1 MKRNLMT
8 LVLALGTWMGLSA
21 MDYETA
27 RERAYYLTDKMAY
40 ELNLNDQQYNDAYEI
55 NLDYLLSLNTE
66 ADLMDGRYLAY
77 RNDDLR
83 HILYDWQ
90 WTAFAAVDYL
100 FRPVWWLSGGWYFP
114 VFRHYAHGYYFYHRP
129 TIFWDYRGG
138 HGRFYFSTGFYHN
151 RRPMWH
157 GGLRGMH
164 RSMIGHPNGHGGHR
178 YGEPGGGRGGFR
190 PERNGGRS
198 FGRNRNDNFRP
209 EGNGNRHDG
218 QMNGQQRPEGQMN
231 GNTRSGNTNRDTYTR
246 GGRTEGYRSDGSRL
260 GNRGGSLGELNNRG
274 SRSTTS
280 DMRSSSRTTV
290 RSGNYTTPSTSRS
303 NSGSMRS
310 SGSSMR
316 SSSSSMRS
324 SGSMPSRSSSFSS
337 TPSRS
342 SGSSFGGSSR
352 GGSMSSGRSGG
363 GFSGGGSRGGGGASR
378 GGGRR

>member
-1 MKRNLMT
+1 MKKMMFTLIAMLTIAVSANAMSYEQARNE
-8 LVLALGTWMGLSA
+8 ALF
-21 MDYETA
+21 
-27 RERAYYLTDKMAY
+27 LTDKMAY

-66 ADLMDGRYLAY
+66 ADLADARYLTY

-138 HGRFYFSTGFYHN
+138 HGRFYFAHGFYHD

-164 RSMIGHPNGHGGHR
+164 NTMIGHPNGPRGGR

-190 PERNGGRS
+190 PEGRGQAGGRS
-198 FGRNRNDNFRP
+198 YHFD
-209 EGNGNRHDG
+209 GNRLT
-218 QMNGQQRPEGQMN
+218 RPDHG
-231 GNTRSGNTNRDTYTR
+231 GPASADTRSG
-246 GGRTEGYRSDGSRL
+246 
-260 GNRGGSLGELNNRG
+260 
-274 SRSTTS
+274 
-280 DMRSSSRTTV
+280 RSSSRTTV
-290 RSGNYTTPSTSRS
+290 AQPDRSGTRGATMDAGRSTYDRPSRSATTNAGRSSGLTTSRS
-303 NSGSMRS
+303 A
-310 SGSSMR
+310 GSSMGTSRSAGSSSFGSGR
-316 SSSSSMRS
+316 SSMGSSSMG
-324 SGSMPSRSSSFSS
+324 GSRG
-337 TPSRS
+337 
-342 SGSSFGGSSR
+342 GSSFGGSR
-352 GGSMSSGRSGG
+352 GTS
-363 GFSGGGSRGGGGASR
+363 GGSRSMGGSSR